1 MARNNLFILIGL
13 LLLINLVYADNFEIK
28 TLRESY
34 AGKDSVQVMIIN
46 NLSLV
51 NDISFSNIKLEGNGT
66 RIPLALNLY
75 KVDYGYFVFFDLPNL
90 KNGSYKFVV
99 DNLKYVRDGVLV
111 NENFSKDLIVEN
123 LNFSLSV
130 YPMFVNLDVEYW
142 EKPKLTFKLRN
153 NLNDIN
159 ISVTGN
165 NFIKPRVS
173 NIKLRKNEEY
183 NLIVDLDQSV
193 EGFDLKGDLVLDY
206 GYKYEI
212 PIYLHKR
219 LKNVLI
225 ENKTIVKEN
234 IVLIKEGL
242 RFLDAAMV
250 NRTLK
255 NDTVLEGSLKFKNFA
270 NVTLHGLS
278 FNLTNDLNKII
289 RLEYKGLDYINNDE
303 EKYVVLFVNEGKNL
317 SKNYKGNLVVMTK
330 EGVSTE
336 FPIYLIYQE
345 EVPIIVKE
353 ENFTFNY
360 TYPKK
365 EEKKES
371 NLFLYI
377 IIIIFTLILII
388 IIAYVYKKGKS
399 KSRKFE
405 DLFR

>member
-1 MARNNLFILIGL
+1 MVRNKIFILIGFI
-13 LLLINLVYADNFEIK
+13 LLINLVYAENFEIK
-28 TLRESY
+28 TPRESY
-34 AGKDSVQVMIIN
+34 AGKDSIQVMIIN

-51 NDISFSNIKLEGNGT
+51 NDISFSNIKLYDGGT

-99 DNLKYVRDGVLV
+99 DLKYIKEGVLV
-111 NENFSKDLIVEN
+111 NESFSKDLIVEN
-123 LNFSLSV
+123 LNSSLSV

-153 NLNDIN
+153 NLNEIN
-159 ISVTGN
+159 VSVIGN

-173 NIKLRKNEEY
+173 NIKLRKDEEY
-183 NLIVDLDQSV
+183 NLIVDIDQSA
-193 EGFDLKGDLVLDY
+193 EGFDLKGDLTLDY

-212 PIYLHKR
+212 PVYLHKR
-219 LKNVLI
+219 LRNILI
-225 ENKTIVKEN
+225 ENKTIAEGE
-234 IVLIKEGL
+234 IVIIKEGL

-278 FNLTNDLNKII
+278 FNLTNDLDKII
-289 RLEYKGLDYINNDE
+289 RLEYKGMDYINSDE
-303 EKYVVLFVNEGKNL
+303 EKYVVLSVNEGKNL
-317 SKNYKGNLVVMTK
+317 SKSYKGSLVVMTK
-330 EGVSTE
+330 EGVSAE
-336 FPIYLIYQE
+336 FPIYLNYQQE
-345 EVPIIVKE
+345 IPVIVKE

-377 IIIIFTLILII
+377 IIIIFTGILLI

-405 DLFR
+405 DLFK